1 MQQEELR
8 VRVNGLRF
16 EKGTGF
22 ASEGSGISGVGAD
35 LDEQDLAGGVD
46 GVEIDF
52 IALRGAEV
60 VEFVAAALEFDE
72 NGGLQGVPKVGATYP
87 FIDRDEA
94 GIDCGD

>member
-22 ASEGSGISGVGAD
+22 ASEGFGISGVGAD
-35 LDEQDLAGGVD
+35 LDEQGLAGGVD

-60 VEFVAAALEFDE
+60 VELAAAALEFDE
-72 NGGLQGVPKVGATYP
+72 NGGLQGVLKVGATRP
-87 FIDRDEA
+87 
-94 GIDCGD
+94 G